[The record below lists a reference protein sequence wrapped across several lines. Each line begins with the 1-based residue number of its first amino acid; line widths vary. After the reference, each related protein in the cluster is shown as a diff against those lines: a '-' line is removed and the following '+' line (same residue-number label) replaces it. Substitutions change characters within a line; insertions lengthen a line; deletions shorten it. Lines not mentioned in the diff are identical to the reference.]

1 MSFDDVDA
9 NRMFAEKFR
18 FNYPLICDTSRAIG
32 MAYGLCSSPNEE
44 CARRV
49 TIVIS
54 PEGIIEQ
61 VIRVRHAES
70 HPAKLLAS
78 L

>member
-9 NRMFAEKFR
+9 NRAFAEKFS
-18 FNYPLICDTSRAIG
+18 FNYPLICDTSRAVG
-32 MAYGLCSSPNEE
+32 MAYGICSDPNED

-54 PEGIIEQ
+54 AEGIVEQ
-61 VIRVRHAES
+61 VIRVRNAES
-70 HPAKLLAS
+70 HPALLLAS